1 MERKRFFSMALD
13 RSVFVISLTTYSFSD
28 LSLCVVVVVF
38 LQLWFIAA
46 LTVCDLDAI
55 KTPDRRRIDVRELD
69 RDTQECTRINLN
81 FWKDLFMFTLLLK
94 MLRFFHALRARLFL
108 HIETWSFYF
117 VWGTVFFFQHLSR
130 KNFHICFNFVPSFAS
145 LWSIRFI
152 FATSGC

>member
-1 MERKRFFSMALD
+1 MALD

-28 LSLCVVVVVF
+28 LSVCVVVVVF

-81 FWKDLFMFTLLLK
+81 FWKDFFMFTLLLK

-108 HIETWSFYF
+108 HIET
-117 VWGTVFFFQHLSR
+117 
-130 KNFHICFNFVPSFAS
+130 
-145 LWSIRFI
+145 
-152 FATSGC
+152 